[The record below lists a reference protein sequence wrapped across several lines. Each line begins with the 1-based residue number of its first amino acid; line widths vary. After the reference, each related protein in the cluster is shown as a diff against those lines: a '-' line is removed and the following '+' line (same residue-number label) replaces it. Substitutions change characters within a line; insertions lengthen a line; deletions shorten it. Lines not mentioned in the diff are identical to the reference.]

1 MSAKEQT
8 FWIMA
13 CHKENTDEKTIVNMV
28 TERALRDGNRVLGT
42 AIELD
47 RTRVDKT

>member
-1 MSAKEQT
+1 MSAKDVV

-13 CHKENTDEKTIVNMV
+13 CHKENTDEKTLKSMV
-28 TERALRDGNRVLGT
+28 IDRALKDGNRQLGT

-47 RTRVDKT
+47 RSRVDKT

>member
-1 MSAKEQT
+1 MSSKEVLY
-8 FWIMA
+8 WIMA
-13 CHKENTDEKTIVNMV
+13 CHKENTDENTIRSMV

-47 RTRVDKT
+47 RSRVSS

>member
-1 MSAKEQT
+1 MSAKDVV

-13 CHKENTDEKTIVNMV
+13 CHKENTDEKTITAMV

-42 AIELD
+42 ATELD
-47 RTRVDKT
+47 RSRVSS